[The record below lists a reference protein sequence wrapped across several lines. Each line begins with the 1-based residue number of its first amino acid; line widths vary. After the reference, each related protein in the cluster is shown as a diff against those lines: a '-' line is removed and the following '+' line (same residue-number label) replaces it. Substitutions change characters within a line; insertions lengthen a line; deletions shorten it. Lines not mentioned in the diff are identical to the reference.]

1 MGRNARRRHGELP
14 TGWNFTRDG
23 HTEPIRTVQDF
34 HAALTWLMEDPAETA
49 SGGDHDPAEKE
60 TA

>member
-23 HTEPIRTVQDF
+23 HTEPIRTEADF
-34 HAALTWLMEDPAETA
+34 HAALTWLLDTPHA
-49 SGGDHDPAEKE
+49 SGGESDDT
-60 TA
+60 TAPEAA